1 MQDATRRDTWVRIG
15 AVDRFEAGR
24 ITPVPLEW
32 PTRAPD
38 GPRTRLSVYVRRNAD
53 GSFVVF
59 HGRCPD
65 TGAPLAWDPRT
76 ERFFC
81 PCRGSVFDREGR
93 VLAGPAPR
101 PLDRHRWKVEAG
113 VLYAG
118 RISGQEGPA
127 FPLAV

>member
-1 MQDATRRDTWVRIG
+1 MCRDTWVRIG

-24 ITPVPLEW
+24 ITPVALEW
-32 PTRAPD
+32 PTRATD
-38 GPRTRLSVYVRRNAD
+38 GRRARLRVYVRRDAD

-65 TGAPLAWDPRT
+65 VGAPLGWDPRSECFT
-76 ERFFC
+76 S

-101 PLDRHRWKVEAG
+101 PLDRHEWKVEAG
-113 VLYAG
+113 VLHAG
-118 RISGQEGPA
+118 RISRQEGPP